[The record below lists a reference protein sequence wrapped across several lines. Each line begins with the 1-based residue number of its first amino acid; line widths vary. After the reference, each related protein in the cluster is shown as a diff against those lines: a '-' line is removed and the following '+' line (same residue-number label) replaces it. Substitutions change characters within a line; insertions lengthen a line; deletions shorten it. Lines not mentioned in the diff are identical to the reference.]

1 MDNSRPKVGVG
12 ALILHEGKVLMQKRR
27 NAHGDGTWSFPGGH
41 LEFGETPEAC
51 AAREAMEELNCRIRH
66 AQRGPFTNDVFTGE
80 GEHYITI
87 FVLAEYDSGDIRI
100 MEPDKTEAWKWVS
113 WDDMPHPL
121 FLPIRN
127 LLAQGFS
134 PFG

>member
-1 MDNSRPKVGVG
+1 
-12 ALILHEGKVLMQKRR
+12 MQKRR

-51 AAREAMEELNCRIRH
+51 AAREVMEELNCRIRR
-66 AQRGPFTNDVFTGE
+66 ARRGPFTNDVFARE
-80 GEHYITI
+80 GRHYITI

-100 MEPDKTEAWKWVS
+100 MEPDKTEAWQWAS
-113 WDDMPHPL
+113 WEEMPRPR
-121 FLPIRN
+121 FLPIEN

-134 PFG
+134 PFR